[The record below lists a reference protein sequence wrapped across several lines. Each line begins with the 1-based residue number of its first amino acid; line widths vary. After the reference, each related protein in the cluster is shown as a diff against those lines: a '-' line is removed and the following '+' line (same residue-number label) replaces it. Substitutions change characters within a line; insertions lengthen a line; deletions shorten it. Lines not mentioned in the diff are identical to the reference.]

1 MNRKTMLLV
10 LVALVVVAGFFMIR
24 GTEEPAPPPAE
35 EEAVEEVVEEPA
47 EEPVKEPA
55 VEEALISEADP
66 LDYEGSIRVGAQT
79 VNESIV
85 LAWMARLLLEEYT
98 GLDVETNT
106 EFAASSVLHQA
117 MAQGELDIYPSWTGT
132 QLMGILRYE
141 GPKLSGEETFKMVKE
156 GFEKNFNMTWTKPLG
171 FNNTYVMAVRRDTAE
186 KYGLQ
191 KASDLKDVAGEM
203 KLGTDE
209 NFDTRPDAY
218 PGWSETYG
226 IEFKEVIPMQYSMM
240 YRAIANKEVDVIA
253 AYSTD
258 SRIAKLDLVMLED
271 DKEFFPD
278 YSAAYVIDMDT
289 LEKYPA
295 ILEILEKL
303 SGKIDEATMSALN
316 GRYDDGDEPEDIAA
330 DFLRETGLLE

>member
-258 SRIAKLDLVMLED
+258 SRIARLDLVMLED

-316 GRYDDGDEPEDIAA
+316 GRYDDGDEPEDIAV